1 MFIKKFQL
9 FSAILFSIILL
20 STNVFAFHK
29 KNSKDDNVVYEDPEL
44 EEDQVKQKHCA
55 YKIRAFKD
63 KGSTEQVIDEKGKLG
78 WVLTGSHSSKKIP
91 SGKILLIGTQK
102 NQKLKKKINH
112 ETSLADV
119 LKIHCLQYDEKDR
132 PIKYGKSSMEELFL
146 KIAEKN
152 NIIDENGNFSIK
164 EPIGEEIYKKGITI
178 DEPNVVYY
186 IPDYLIASY
195 DKIQE
200 QKKKNKEKAE
210 KAAKKAAEDRE
221 WVKDNFP
228 VILEKAKK
236 KKQKFNEV
244 KDQLINELSELAK
257 KSKEFQINYEKVLVD
272 INDLIDFDVV
282 NTKDKKIVSKLKELR
297 RLKTEKLDVIE
308 LEVTILDGDI
318 DKERKLVE
326 NLFSKNPVNYKKL
339 RKLVSK
345 NFHNLEDIIQRTNKS
360 SKKKDLESFN
370 KILNKIDY
378 KNLDRLKVLLETK
391 ISAKIDFIATNSAT
405 IARANDLIE
414 ETKVLDAELSEKSS
428 FTKYF
433 VYAGIALLVIFGI
446 GLVVYI
452 FLQRKELTNLKSETK
467 KSESRFS
474 ELQGQIKTTSEQI
487 KNVPKYSST
496 QSQTKATPIVDKPKT
511 KEEVIAE
518 KFDEMLSD
526 YKDSLEDFSKVAVFK
541 QKWNGLALSRKERQD
556 GSKTILINSSRAFE
570 KAEIWCVN
578 FSDKYFAFPGS
589 SVKSNMAA
597 YMNLDFE
604 KASRD
609 FKGVFAISSGSS
621 YLSDPALLRR
631 GGAGFVV
638 EKPGKLIFPT

>member
-55 YKIRAFKD
+55 YKIREFKD

-78 WVLTGSHSSKKIP
+78 WILKGSHNPKKI
-91 SGKILLIGTQK
+91 SSDKILLIGTQK
-102 NQKLKKKINH
+102 NQRLKKKIDH
-112 ETSLADV
+112 ETSLVDV

-164 EPIGEEIYKKGITI
+164 EPIGEEIYKKGIII

-195 DKIQE
+195 DKIQL

-210 KAAKKAAEDRE
+210 KAAKKAAEDKE
-221 WVKDNFP
+221 WVKENFP
-228 VILEKAKK
+228 KILEKGKK
-236 KKQKFNEV
+236 KKQQFNEV
-244 KDQLINELSELAK
+244 KNELATNIEELDN
-257 KSKEFQINYEKVLVD
+257 KSKKFQQRYDEIIVD
-272 INDLIDFDVV
+272 INDLIDFDIV
-282 NTKDKKIVSKLKELR
+282 NTKNKKIVSKLKELR
-297 RLKTEKLDVIE
+297 RLKKEKIDEIE
-308 LEVTILDGDI
+308 VSVSILDGDI
-318 DKERKLVE
+318 EGVRKIIE
-326 NLFSKNPVNYKKL
+326 NLFSKSP
-339 RKLVSK
+339 K
-345 NFHNLEDIIQRTNKS
+345 N
-360 SKKKDLESFN
+360 
-370 KILNKIDY
+370 Y
-378 KNLDRLKVLLETK
+378 KNLRKKVGKEYFELSAIIERINENNKRKNLEKWSKFISGINFKNLERLKKEINSK
-391 ISAKIDFIATNSAT
+391 ISEKDIFITENNKVIDKAY
-405 IARANDLIE
+405 DLIE

-511 KEEVIAE
+511 KEEIIAE

>member
-55 YKIRAFKD
+55 YKIREFKD

-78 WVLTGSHSSKKIP
+78 WILKGSHNPKKI
-91 SGKILLIGTQK
+91 SSDKILLIGTQK
-102 NQKLKKKINH
+102 NQRLKKKIDH
-112 ETSLADV
+112 ETSLVDV

-164 EPIGEEIYKKGITI
+164 EPIGEEIYKKGIII

-195 DKIQE
+195 DKIQL

-210 KAAKKAAEDRE
+210 KAAKKAAEDKE
-221 WVKDNFP
+221 WVKENFP
-228 VILEKAKK
+228 KILEKGKK
-236 KKQKFNEV
+236 KKQQFNEV
-244 KDQLINELSELAK
+244 KNELATNIEELDN
-257 KSKEFQINYEKVLVD
+257 KSKKFQQRYDEIIVD
-272 INDLIDFDVV
+272 INDLIDFDIV
-282 NTKDKKIVSKLKELR
+282 NTKNKKIVSKLKELR
-297 RLKTEKLDVIE
+297 RLKKEKIDEIE
-308 LEVTILDGDI
+308 VSVSILDGDI
-318 DKERKLVE
+318 EGVRKIIE
-326 NLFSKNPVNYKKL
+326 NLFSKSP
-339 RKLVSK
+339 K
-345 NFHNLEDIIQRTNKS
+345 N
-360 SKKKDLESFN
+360 
-370 KILNKIDY
+370 Y
-378 KNLDRLKVLLETK
+378 KNLRKKVGKEYFELSAIIERINENNKRKNLEKWSKFISGINFKNLERLKKEINSK
-391 ISAKIDFIATNSAT
+391 ISEKDIFITENNKVIDKAY
-405 IARANDLIE
+405 DLIE

-487 KNVPKYSST
+487 KNVPKYSAT

-511 KEEVIAE
+511 KEEIIAE
-518 KFDEMLSD
+518 KYDEMLSD

-621 YLSDPALLRR
+621 YLSDPALLRK

-638 EKPGKLIFPT
+638 EKPGKLVFPT

>member
-78 WVLTGSHSSKKIP
+78 WILKGSHNPKKI
-91 SGKILLIGTQK
+91 SSDKILLIGTQK
-102 NQKLKKKINH
+102 NQRLKKKIDH
-112 ETSLADV
+112 ETSLVDV

-164 EPIGEEIYKKGITI
+164 EPIGEEIYKKGIII

-195 DKIQE
+195 DKIQL

-210 KAAKKAAEDRE
+210 KAAKKAAEDKE
-221 WVKDNFP
+221 WVKENFP
-228 VILEKAKK
+228 KILEKGKK
-236 KKQKFNEV
+236 KKQQFNEV
-244 KDQLINELSELAK
+244 KNELATNIEELDN
-257 KSKEFQINYEKVLVD
+257 KSKKFQQRYDEIIVD
-272 INDLIDFDVV
+272 INDLIDFDIV
-282 NTKDKKIVSKLKELR
+282 NTKNKKIVSKLKELR
-297 RLKTEKLDVIE
+297 RLKKEKIDEIE
-308 LEVTILDGDI
+308 VSVSILDGDI
-318 DKERKLVE
+318 EGVRKIIE
-326 NLFSKNPVNYKKL
+326 NLFSKSP
-339 RKLVSK
+339 K
-345 NFHNLEDIIQRTNKS
+345 N
-360 SKKKDLESFN
+360 
-370 KILNKIDY
+370 Y
-378 KNLDRLKVLLETK
+378 KNLRKKVGKEYFELSAIIERINENNKRKNLEKWSKFISGINFKNLERLKKEINSK
-391 ISAKIDFIATNSAT
+391 ISEKDIFITENNKVIDKAY
-405 IARANDLIE
+405 DLIE

-511 KEEVIAE
+511 KEEIIAE

>member
-29 KNSKDDNVVYEDPEL
+29 KNSKDDYKVYEDSEL
-44 EEDQVKQKHCA
+44 EKDQVKQKYCA
-55 YKIRAFKD
+55 YKIGEYKD

-78 WVLTGSHSSKKIP
+78 WVLKGSHSSKKIP
-91 SGKILLIGTQK
+91 AGKILLIGTQK
-102 NQKLKKKINH
+102 NQKLKKKIDH
-112 ETSLADV
+112 ETSLVDV

-210 KAAKKAAEDRE
+210 EAAKKAAEDRE

-391 ISAKIDFIATNSAT
+391 ISAKIDFIATNSA
-405 IARANDLIE
+405 IIGRANDLIE

-511 KEEVIAE
+511 KEEIIAE

>member
-55 YKIRAFKD
+55 YKIREFKD

-78 WVLTGSHSSKKIP
+78 WILKGSHNPKKI
-91 SGKILLIGTQK
+91 SSDKILLIGTQK
-102 NQKLKKKINH
+102 NQRLKKKIDH
-112 ETSLADV
+112 ETSLVDV

-164 EPIGEEIYKKGITI
+164 EPIGEEIYKKGIII

-195 DKIQE
+195 DKIQL

-210 KAAKKAAEDRE
+210 KAAKKAAEDKE
-221 WVKDNFP
+221 WVKENFP
-228 VILEKAKK
+228 KILEKGKK
-236 KKQKFNEV
+236 KKQQFNEV
-244 KDQLINELSELAK
+244 KNELATNIEELDN
-257 KSKEFQINYEKVLVD
+257 KSKKFQQRYDVIIVD
-272 INDLIDFDVV
+272 INDLIDFDIV
-282 NTKDKKIVSKLKELR
+282 NTKNKKIVSKLKELR
-297 RLKTEKLDVIE
+297 RLKKEKIDEIE
-308 LEVTILDGDI
+308 VSVSILDGDI
-318 DKERKLVE
+318 EGVRKIIE
-326 NLFSKNPVNYKKL
+326 NLFSKSP
-339 RKLVSK
+339 K
-345 NFHNLEDIIQRTNKS
+345 N
-360 SKKKDLESFN
+360 
-370 KILNKIDY
+370 Y
-378 KNLDRLKVLLETK
+378 KNLRKKVGKEYFELSAIIERINENNKRKNLEKWSKFISGINFKNLERLKKEINSK
-391 ISAKIDFIATNSAT
+391 ISEKDIFITENNKVIDKAY
-405 IARANDLIE
+405 DLIE

-511 KEEVIAE
+511 KEEIIAE

>member
-55 YKIRAFKD
+55 YKIREFKD

-78 WVLTGSHSSKKIP
+78 WILKGSHNPKKI
-91 SGKILLIGTQK
+91 SSDKILLIGTQK
-102 NQKLKKKINH
+102 NQRLKKKIDH
-112 ETSLADV
+112 ETSLVDV

-164 EPIGEEIYKKGITI
+164 EPIGEEIYKKGIII

-195 DKIQE
+195 DKIQL

-210 KAAKKAAEDRE
+210 KAAKKAAEDKE
-221 WVKDNFP
+221 WVKENFP
-228 VILEKAKK
+228 KILEKGKK
-236 KKQKFNEV
+236 KKQQFNEV
-244 KDQLINELSELAK
+244 KNELATNIEELDN
-257 KSKEFQINYEKVLVD
+257 KSKKFQQRYDEIIVD
-272 INDLIDFDVV
+272 INDLIDFDIV
-282 NTKDKKIVSKLKELR
+282 NTKNKKIVSKLKELR
-297 RLKTEKLDVIE
+297 RLKKEKIDEIE
-308 LEVTILDGDI
+308 VSVSILDGDI
-318 DKERKLVE
+318 EGVRKIIE
-326 NLFSKNPVNYKKL
+326 NLFSKSP
-339 RKLVSK
+339 K
-345 NFHNLEDIIQRTNKS
+345 N
-360 SKKKDLESFN
+360 
-370 KILNKIDY
+370 Y
-378 KNLDRLKVLLETK
+378 KNLRKKVGKEYFELSAIIERINENNKRKNLEKWSKFISGINFKNLERLKKEINSK
-391 ISAKIDFIATNSAT
+391 ISEKDIFITENNKVIDKAY
-405 IARANDLIE
+405 DLIE

>member
-1 MFIKKFQL
+1 
-9 FSAILFSIILL
+9 
-20 STNVFAFHK
+20 
-29 KNSKDDNVVYEDPEL
+29 
-44 EEDQVKQKHCA
+44 
-55 YKIRAFKD
+55 
-63 KGSTEQVIDEKGKLG
+63 
-78 WVLTGSHSSKKIP
+78 
-91 SGKILLIGTQK
+91 
-102 NQKLKKKINH
+102 
-112 ETSLADV
+112 
-119 LKIHCLQYDEKDR
+119 
-132 PIKYGKSSMEELFL
+132 MEELFL